1 MRKSPKFQRQE
12 PKFPRSAERF
22 PRPAGEMANVQIL
35 VQVVPKAHRHTH
47 TARKIVFDLL
57 LKTWMTMIN
66 TVWQI
71 RIRII
76 VPDIR
81 TFVLASGSKTSGVVW
96 PYTLIWFSIKFVSE
110 SLNTVNMLCN
120 VCIQQQNLL
129 LKLCEQKI
137 AVKVL
142 VNLKM
147 KNGFRFRIPIKKVT
161 RIRHTGFISCW
172 SSCAFYFNQ

>member
-1 MRKSPKFQRQE
+1 MLKWHWNDDIWAMARHILLRKSRKFQRQE

-57 LKTWMTMIN
+57 LKAWMTIFN
-66 TVWQI
+66 IVWQI

-96 PYTLIWFSIKFVSE
+96 PYTLIWFSIKFVFE
-110 SLNTVNMLCN
+110 NLNTVNMLCN
-120 VCIQQQNLL
+120 VYIPQQNLL
-129 LKLCEQKI
+129 LKLCEQKNCCKS
-137 AVKVL
+137 VGKF
-142 VNLKM
+142 KDEEW
-147 KNGFRFRIPIKKVT
+147 
-161 RIRHTGFISCW
+161 ISVPDPH
-172 SSCAFYFNQ
+172 